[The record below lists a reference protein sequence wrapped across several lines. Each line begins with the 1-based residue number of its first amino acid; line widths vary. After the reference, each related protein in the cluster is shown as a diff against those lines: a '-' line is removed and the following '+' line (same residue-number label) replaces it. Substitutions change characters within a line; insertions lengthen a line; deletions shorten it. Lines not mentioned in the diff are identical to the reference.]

1 MGKKSERWSFK
12 AGKKGANR
20 VRVFEDPKRGILAE
34 YYEPQPAGLR
44 PVKKRLLLGWITH
57 EAAEAEA
64 RRLADA
70 FHAHGTSEP
79 EGVSLGQLF
88 DIYQVEVTPTTSV
101 GKQKHDRACMEL
113 FSRFFLADLKGAV
126 RTRAAAALQRHGQ
139 KGFSWAEACP
149 IQPQAINLRH
159 WNRFVQERL
168 AGTIAPLGARKVAV
182 GGELRYPP
190 VGKRVVGYDLQF
202 LRAVLNWACV
212 AGVDRG
218 PFLTRSPV
226 AGFKVPRNENPER
239 PPVFE
244 EEYQAMLGAIPR
256 TPARKR
262 RRGTS
267 EAVPSAAELARR
279 RLQLVLL
286 NGQGHRGASIR
297 HLQWTDFEL
306 QRGRVRWAAEYDKQR
321 KEHWTTLSPVE
332 VEEIRA
338 CRLAVG
344 EIGSRWVFP
353 SPVDPSQ
360 PMGRTLFRKWFQEAA
375 KQVGASRPRV
385 GPHSMRRKA
394 ATEMGD
400 EDAAAAAAAAALG
413 MSVITYLTI
422 YKQPNEERQRQVQQ
436 ARRPLVGG
444 AGS

>member
-12 AGKKGANR
+12 AGRKGANR

-34 YYEPQPAGLR
+34 YYEPETAGLR
-44 PVKKRLLLGWITH
+44 PVKKRLSLGWITH
-57 EAAEAEA
+57 EAAEAKAKE
-64 RRLADA
+64 LADA
-70 FHAHGTSEP
+70 FDKLGPSEP

-88 DIYQVEVTPTTSV
+88 DIYQVEVTPSKWK
-101 GKQKHDRACMEL
+101 GKQTHDRACMEL
-113 FSRFFLADLKGAV
+113 FARFFLTELKGAA
-126 RTRAAAALQRHGQ
+126 RDRAAAALKRRTER
-139 KGFSWAEACP
+139 GFRWADACP
-149 IQPQAINLRH
+149 IQPQAINRRH
-159 WNRFVQERL
+159 WDRFVRERT
-168 AGTIAPLGARKVAV
+168 AGVIAPLGARQVKV
-182 GGELRYPP
+182 GKDLRNLP
-190 VGKRVVGYDLQF
+190 VGPRVVGYDLQF

-212 AGVDRG
+212 AGEDRG
-218 PFLTRSPV
+218 PFLERSPV
-226 AGFKVPRNENPER
+226 AGFKVPRNENPQR

-244 EEYQAMLGAIPR
+244 EEYQGMLATIPE

-267 EAVPSAAELARR
+267 AAIPAAAELARR

-286 NGQGHRGASIR
+286 NGQGHRGNSIR
-297 HLQWTDFEL
+297 YLQWTDFEL
-306 QRGRVRWAAEYDKQR
+306 QHGRVRWAAEYDKQR
-321 KEHWTTLSPVE
+321 KEHWTTLSPAE

-338 CRLAVG
+338 CRAAVG
-344 EIGSRWVFP
+344 EIGSQWVFP

-375 KQVGASRPRV
+375 KRVGANRPRV

-394 ATEMGD
+394 ATEMGT
-400 EDAAAAAAAAALG
+400 EDAAAAAAALG

-436 ARRPLVGG
+436 ARRPLVRG
-444 AGS
+444 AGG